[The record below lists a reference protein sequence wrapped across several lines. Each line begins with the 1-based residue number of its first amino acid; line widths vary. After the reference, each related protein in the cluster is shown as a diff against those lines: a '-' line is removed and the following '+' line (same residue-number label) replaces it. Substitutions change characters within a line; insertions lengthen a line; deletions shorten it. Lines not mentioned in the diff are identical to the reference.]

1 MAAPKKTR
9 YRSWPAYRAK
19 ANELLAKG
27 LTPSQIEK
35 ALGFPFFDGKR
46 WHLETDKGK
55 LKRKDYETWKRNK
68 VKSDTQR
75 VSQGAAQTYGEANF
89 PKGSGAGQ
97 QHHIR
102 KKSQYAPFFE
112 GASEADANE
121 LARYAAEDL
130 GTPLGDKDLNAI
142 RVKDTAH
149 TLHHNVE
156 RKQGFTKRDFPKLTE
171 KGPHPSNFTG
181 ATLDQRKYALYQFVN
196 QEQPKIDDILIDAM
210 RQGDPQGLK
219 AAEQAGTLVR
229 TRGGLKFARNATR
242 FALPAVAG
250 GLALSVL
257 NQQSVRA
264 ETMDDDSVLA
274 KTRRGLADAG
284 VVGDSLAVAGTGL
297 SATGA
302 GAIVGVPLAAAGE
315 VLSMGAG
322 IAEMA
327 TDAFVTN
334 AAKAEEAVER
344 GGQFEVSLGG
354 LKFKLPELGI
364 SERLGLN

>member
-1 MAAPKKTR
+1 MSAPKKTR

-27 LTPSQIEK
+27 LRASQIEK

-46 WHLETDKGK
+46 WHLETDKGR

-68 VKSDTQR
+68 ATASKQR
-75 VSQGAAQTYGEANF
+75 VSQAAAQTYGEPDF
-89 PKGSGAGQ
+89 PKGTPEAQ

-102 KKSQYAPFFE
+102 KQSQYSPFFE
-112 GASEADANE
+112 GASPEDAQE
-121 LARYAAEDL
+121 LARYSAEDL
-130 GTPLGDKDLNAI
+130 GTPLGNKDLNAI
-142 RVKDTAH
+142 AVNDAAH

-156 RKQGFTKRDFPKLTE
+156 RKQGFTKRDFPKMTA
-171 KGPHPSNFTG
+171 KGPHPSSFKN

-210 RQGDPQGLK
+210 RQADPEGLK
-219 AAEQAGTLVR
+219 AAQQSGTLVS
-229 TRGGLKFARNATR
+229 TRGGLKFGRNLAR
-242 FALPAVAG
+242 FAAPAVAG

-264 ETMDDDSVLA
+264 ETEGDDSTLA

-284 VVGDSLAVAGTGL
+284 VAGDSLAAAGMGL
-297 SATGA
+297 SATGV
-302 GAIVGVPLAAAGE
+302 GAVVGVPMAAVGE
-315 VLSMGAG
+315 AVSMGAG
-322 IAEMA
+322 LAELA

-334 AAKAEEAVER
+334 DAKAKEAVKR
-344 GGQFEVSLGG
+344 GGQFQANIGG
-354 LKFKLPELGI
+354 LKFRMPEFGL